1 MEEEKVGQPRRS
13 KEKKEEFSE
22 KYLGLSRREVAL
34 RELMAKKFGGQ
45 ANHLQAKKQAAAEEE
60 KKSPQLMVREENKVE
75 ESKESQEESKRV
87 NLPIRT
93 TEKNQK
99 LRQLQ
104 EESERYRACIE
115 SGHQLLQPADKE
127 LSLRKSQLKSY

>member
-60 KKSPQLMVREENKVE
+60 KKSVSLVKEENKVE

-87 NLPIRT
+87 NLPMRT

-127 LSLRKSQLKSY
+127 LSLRKS